1 MTTLESTSDALVAE
15 AASPG
20 ILDRLAARLVL
31 RALEGLREG
40 AVLLTLP
47 DGTTRRFGRDDTRP
61 VRIVARSWRPFRS
74 LLRAGDLGAAEAY
87 LDGEWTADDLPGL
100 VRLFARNADLLDRET
115 WVTRLASAADRLL
128 HARNRNSRAG
138 SRRNVRAHY
147 DLGND
152 LYETFLDPSMTY
164 SCALFET
171 GKETLE
177 EAQEKK
183 LRRIAEKARIRPGD
197 HVLEIG
203 CGWGSFALLAA
214 REYGARVTGI
224 TLSTEQA
231 ARARERVSREGL
243 EDRVEIRLV
252 DYRDLPAEGRTYD
265 RVVSIEM
272 LEAVG
277 EEFLPGYFE
286 VVDRLL
292 APDGLAVIQ
301 SITVPDD
308 RYARYRRRPD
318 FIQKHVFPGSHC
330 PSVGAIVSA
339 VSARSRLLV
348 HHLEDVGAHYAET
361 LRRWREAFL
370 ANLPRVKQLGYD
382 ERVTRLW
389 DFYLAYCEGGFAAR
403 HIGDVQVV
411 LTRSGNRALGPV
423 PGYRGEA

>member
-1 MTTLESTSDALVAE
+1 MTTLESTSDALVSGAP
-15 AASPG
+15 SPG
-20 ILDRLAARLVL
+20 LLDRLAARLAL
-31 RALEGLREG
+31 RALEGIREG

-47 DGTTRRFGRDDTRP
+47 DGTTRRFGAEEARP
-61 VRIVARSWRPFRS
+61 VRLVARSWRPFRA
-74 LLRAGDLGAAEAY
+74 LLAAGDLGAAEAY

-115 WVTRLASAADRLL
+115 WATRLTNVANRLL

-138 SRRNVRAHY
+138 SRRNVPAHY

-171 GKETLE
+171 GDETLE

-203 CGWGSFALLAA
+203 CGWGAFALLAA

-231 ARARERVSREGL
+231 ARARERVAREGL
-243 EDRVEIRLV
+243 ADRVEIRLV

-265 RVVSIEM
+265 RVVSVEM

-292 APDGLAVIQ
+292 APDGIAVIQ

-308 RYARYRRRPD
+308 RYDRYRRRPD
-318 FIQKHVFPGSHC
+318 FIQKYVFPGSHC

-370 ANLPRVKQLGYD
+370 ANRPRVRQLGYD
-382 ERVTRLW
+382 ERFTRLW
-389 DFYLAYCEGGFAAR
+389 DFYLAYCEGGFAER

-411 LTRSGNRALGPV
+411 LTRSGNHALGPA

>member
-1 MTTLESTSDALVAE
+1 MTTIESASDALAGPVLA
-15 AASPG
+15 PG
-20 ILDRLAARLVL
+20 LLDRLAARLAFQ
-31 RALEGLREG
+31 ALERLEEG
-40 AVLLTLP
+40 SVLLTLP
-47 DGTTRRFGRDDTRP
+47 DGRTRRFGREEARP
-61 VRIVARSWRPFRS
+61 VRLVARSWRPFRA
-74 LLRAGDLGAAEAY
+74 LVLGGDLGAAEAY
-87 LDGEWTADDLPGL
+87 LDGEWTTDDLPGL
-100 VRLFARNADLLDRET
+100 VRLFARNAELLDRDT
-115 WVTRLASAADRLL
+115 WANRLAGAANRLV
-128 HARNRNSRAG
+128 HARNRNSRTG
-138 SRRNVRAHY
+138 SRRNIRAHY
-147 DLGND
+147 DLGNE
-152 LYETFLDPSMTY
+152 LYEAFLDPSMTY
-164 SCALFET
+164 SCAIFET
-171 GKETLE
+171 GDETLE

-183 LRRIAEKARIRPGD
+183 LRRIAEKARIGPGD

-231 ARARERVSREGL
+231 ARARERVEHEGL
-243 EDRVEIRLV
+243 SDRVEIRLV

-292 APDGLAVIQ
+292 APEGLAVIQ

-339 VSARSRLLV
+339 VAARSRFLV
-348 HHLEDVGAHYAET
+348 HHLEDIGAHYAET

-370 ANLPRVKQLGYD
+370 SNLPRVRRMGYD
-382 ERVTRLW
+382 ERFTRLW
-389 DFYLAYCEGGFAAR
+389 DFYLAYCEGGFAER
-403 HIGDVQVV
+403 RIGDVQVV
-411 LTRSGNRALGPV
+411 LTRSGNRSLGPV

>member
-1 MTTLESTSDALVAE
+1 VSSLESTSDALAP
-15 AASPG
+15 AAPSPG
-20 ILDRLAARLVL
+20 ILDRLAVRLVL
-31 RALEGLREG
+31 RALEGIRKG
-40 AVLLTLP
+40 AILLTLP
-47 DGTTRRFGRDDTRP
+47 DGTTRRFGPDEVRP
-61 VRIVARSWRPFRS
+61 VRLVARSWRPFRA
-74 LLRAGDLGAAEAY
+74 LLLGGDLGAAESY
-87 LDGEWTADDLPGL
+87 LAGEWSADDLPA
-100 VRLFARNADLLDRET
+100 VVSLFARNADLFDRQT
-115 WVTRLASAADRLL
+115 WLNGAANVANRVL
-128 HARNRNSRAG
+128 HATNRNSRTG

-152 LYETFLDPSMTY
+152 LYRTFLDPSMTY

-171 GKETLE
+171 GEETLE
-177 EAQEKK
+177 EAQAKK
-183 LRRIAEKARIRPGD
+183 LRRIAEKAGVRPGD

-203 CGWGSFALLAA
+203 CGWGSFALVAA
-214 REYGARVTGI
+214 KEFGARVTGI

-231 ARARERVSREGL
+231 AFARERVAREGL
-243 EDRVEIRLV
+243 SDRVEIRLV

-286 VVDRLL
+286 AVDRLL
-292 APDGLAVIQ
+292 APDGIAVIQ

-361 LRRWREAFL
+361 LRRWRTAFL
-370 ANLPRVKQLGYD
+370 ASLPRVAELGYD
-382 ERVTRLW
+382 ERFARLW
-389 DFYLAYCEGGFAAR
+389 DFYLAYCEGGFAVR
-403 HIGDVQVV
+403 HIGDVQFV

>member
-1 MTTLESTSDALVAE
+1 MTSIESTSDVLVSE
-15 AASPG
+15 ASSPG

-31 RALEGLREG
+31 RVLEELREG

-47 DGTTRRFGRDDTRP
+47 DGTTRRFGREEARP
-61 VRIVARSWRPFRS
+61 VRLVARSWRPFRS

-382 ERVTRLW
+382 ERFTRLW

>member
-1 MTTLESTSDALVAE
+1 MTTIESTSDAFVAPVP
-15 AASPG
+15 SPG
-20 ILDRLAARLVL
+20 LLDRLAARLVF
-31 RALEGLREG
+31 RALEGIREE
-40 AVLLTLP
+40 AVLLALP
-47 DGTTRRFGRDDTRP
+47 DGTTRRFGPDEKRP
-61 VRIVARSWRPFRS
+61 VRLVARSWRPFRA
-74 LLRAGDLGAAEAY
+74 LLLGGDLAAAEAY
-87 LDGEWTADDLPGL
+87 LDGEWTADDLPAV
-100 VRLFARNADLLDRET
+100 VRIFARNADLFDRET
-115 WVTRLASAADRLL
+115 WASRAANVANRLVHRW
-128 HARNRNSRAG
+128 NRNSRAG

-152 LYETFLDPSMTY
+152 LYRTFLDPSMTY

-171 GKETLE
+171 GEETLE
-177 EAQEKK
+177 EAQATK

-197 HVLEIG
+197 RVLEIG
-203 CGWGSFALLAA
+203 CGWGSFALVAA
-214 REYGARVTGI
+214 KEYGARVTGV

-231 ARARERVSREGL
+231 AWARERVAREGL
-243 EDRVEIRLV
+243 SDRVEIRLV
-252 DYRDLPAEGRTYD
+252 DYRDLPAEGKTYD

-286 VVDRLL
+286 AVDRLL
-292 APDGLAVIQ
+292 APDGIAVIQ

-308 RYARYRRRPD
+308 RYERYRRRPD

-330 PSVGAIVSA
+330 PSVGAIASA

-370 ANLPRVKQLGYD
+370 ASLPRIVELGYD
-382 ERVTRLW
+382 ERFTRLW

-411 LTRSGNRALGPV
+411 LTRSGNRSLGPA

>member
-100 VRLFARNADLLDRET
+100 VRLFARNADLLDREM

-171 GKETLE
+171 GDDTLE
-177 EAQEKK
+177 EAQVRK

-382 ERVTRLW
+382 ERFTRLW

>member
-1 MTTLESTSDALVAE
+1 MTSIESTSDVLVSE
-15 AASPG
+15 ASSPG

-31 RALEGLREG
+31 RALEELREG

-47 DGTTRRFGRDDTRP
+47 DGTARRFGRDDARP

-87 LDGEWTADDLPGL
+87 LDGDWTADDLPGL

-115 WVTRLASAADRLL
+115 WATRLANAANRLL
-128 HARNRNSRAG
+128 HARNRNSRTG

-214 REYGARVTGI
+214 RECGARVTGI

-252 DYRDLPAEGRTYD
+252 DYRDLPAERRTYD

-330 PSVGAIVSA
+330 PSVGAIVAA

-382 ERVTRLW
+382 ERFTRLW
-389 DFYLAYCEGGFAAR
+389 DFYLAYCEGGFTAR

>member
-1 MTTLESTSDALVAE
+1 VTSLESTSDALVSDAT
-15 AASPG
+15 SPG

-31 RALEGLREG
+31 RVLEGLGEG

-47 DGTTRRFGRDDTRP
+47 DGTTRRFGRDDARP
-61 VRIVARSWRPFRS
+61 VRLVARSWRPFRE

-87 LDGEWTADDLPGL
+87 LDGEWTTDDLPGL
-100 VRLFARNADLLDRET
+100 VRLFARNAELLDRET
-115 WVTRLASAADRLL
+115 WPTRLANAANRLL

-138 SRRNVRAHY
+138 SRRNIRAHY

-171 GKETLE
+171 GDETLE

-197 HVLEIG
+197 QVLEIG

-214 REYGARVTGI
+214 REFGARVTGI

-231 ARARERVSREGL
+231 ARARERVEQAGL
-243 EDRVEIRLV
+243 SDRVEIRLV

-292 APDGLAVIQ
+292 APEGLAVIQ

-348 HHLEDVGAHYAET
+348 HHLEDVGTHYAET

-370 ANLPRVKQLGYD
+370 ANLPRVRQLGYD
-382 ERVTRLW
+382 ERFTRLW

-403 HIGDVQVV
+403 HIGNVQVV

>member
-1 MTTLESTSDALVAE
+1 MTSIESTSDVLVSE
-15 AASPG
+15 ASSPG

-31 RALEGLREG
+31 RALEELREG

-47 DGTTRRFGRDDTRP
+47 DGTARRFGRDDARP

-382 ERVTRLW
+382 ERFTRLW

>member
-87 LDGEWTADDLPGL
+87 LDGEWTTDDLPGL

-382 ERVTRLW
+382 ERFTRLW

>member
-1 MTTLESTSDALVAE
+1 MTTLESTSDALAPVDPT
-15 AASPG
+15 PG
-20 ILDRLAARLVL
+20 LFDRLAARLAL
-31 RALEGLREG
+31 RALEGIREG

-47 DGTTRRFGRDDTRP
+47 DGTTRRFGEEEARP
-61 VRIVARSWRPFRS
+61 VRLVARSWRPFRA
-74 LLRAGDLGAAEAY
+74 LLAAGDLGVAEAY
-87 LDGEWTADDLPGL
+87 LDGEWIADDLPGL
-100 VRLFARNADLLDRET
+100 VRLFARNAHLLDRET
-115 WVTRLASAADRLL
+115 WATRLANAANRLL

-152 LYETFLDPSMTY
+152 LYEAFLDPSMTY

-171 GKETLE
+171 GGETLE
-177 EAQEKK
+177 EAQGKK

-231 ARARERVSREGL
+231 ARARERVAREGL
-243 EDRVEIRLV
+243 ADRVEIRLV

-292 APDGLAVIQ
+292 APDGIAVIQ

-348 HHLEDVGAHYAET
+348 HHLEDFGAHYAET

-370 ANLPRVKQLGYD
+370 ANLPRVRQLGYD
-382 ERVTRLW
+382 ERFTRLW

-411 LTRSGNRALGPV
+411 LTRSGTRSLGPA

>member
-1 MTTLESTSDALVAE
+1 MTTIESTTDALVGTAP
-15 AASPG
+15 APG
-20 ILDRLAARLVL
+20 LLDRLATRLAL
-31 RALEGLREG
+31 RALEGLEEG

-47 DGTTRRFGRDDTRP
+47 DGTTRRFGRDDARP
-61 VRIVARSWRPFRS
+61 VRLVARSWRPFRA
-74 LLRAGDLGAAEAY
+74 LLLGGDLGAAEAY
-87 LDGEWTADDLPGL
+87 LDGEWTTDDLPGL
-100 VRLFARNADLLDRET
+100 VRLFARNADVLDRET
-115 WVTRLASAADRLL
+115 WPTRLANAANRLL

-171 GKETLE
+171 GEETLE

-214 REYGARVTGI
+214 REYGARVTGV

-231 ARARERVSREGL
+231 ARARERVAREGL
-243 EDRVEIRLV
+243 SDRVEIRLV

-292 APDGLAVIQ
+292 GPEGLAVIQ

-318 FIQKHVFPGSHC
+318 FIQKYVFPGSHC

-348 HHLEDVGAHYAET
+348 HHLEDVRTHYAET

-370 ANLPRVKQLGYD
+370 ANRPRVRQLGYD
-382 ERVTRLW
+382 ERFTRLW
-389 DFYLAYCEGGFAAR
+389 DFYLAYCEGGFAER

-411 LTRSGNRALGPV
+411 LTRSGNHALGPA

>member
-1 MTTLESTSDALVAE
+1 MTSIESTSDVLVSE
-15 AASPG
+15 ASSPG

-31 RALEGLREG
+31 RALEELREG

-47 DGTTRRFGRDDTRP
+47 DGTARRFGRDDARP

-87 LDGEWTADDLPGL
+87 LDGDWTADDLPGL

-382 ERVTRLW
+382 ERFTRLW

>member
-1 MTTLESTSDALVAE
+1 MTTLESTSDALVGSAP
-15 AASPG
+15 APG
-20 ILDRLAARLVL
+20 LLDRLAARLVL
-31 RALEGLREG
+31 RALEGIREG

-47 DGTTRRFGRDDTRP
+47 DGSTRRFGPDGERP
-61 VRIVARSWRPFRS
+61 VRLVARSWRPFRA
-74 LLRAGDLGAAEAY
+74 LLLGGDLGAAEAY
-87 LDGEWTADDLPGL
+87 LDGEWTTDDLPGL

-115 WVTRLASAADRLL
+115 WATRLANAANRLL

-138 SRRNVRAHY
+138 SRRNIRAHY

-152 LYETFLDPSMTY
+152 LYETFLDRSMTY

-171 GKETLE
+171 GDETLE

-183 LRRIAEKARIRPGD
+183 LRRLAEKARIRPGD

-292 APDGLAVIQ
+292 SPDGIAVIQ

-330 PSVGAIVSA
+330 PSVGAIVAA
-339 VSARSRLLV
+339 VSARSHLLV

-370 ANLPRVKQLGYD
+370 ANLPRVRQLGYD
-382 ERVTRLW
+382 ERFTRLW

-403 HIGDVQVV
+403 HVGDVQVV